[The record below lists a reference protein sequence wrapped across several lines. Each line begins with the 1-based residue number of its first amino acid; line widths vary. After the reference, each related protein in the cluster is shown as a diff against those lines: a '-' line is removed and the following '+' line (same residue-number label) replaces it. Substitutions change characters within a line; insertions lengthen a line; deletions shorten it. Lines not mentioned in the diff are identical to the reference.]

1 MPLVGQYLLTH
12 LFYLVFVPLVGQY
25 LLTHFIQDLCHW
37 LAQCRRLT
45 REMKW
50 AWHSLQG
57 SIYTFHHHQHLVLF
71 TILHLSPVTC
81 VERNQIDAN
90 IQYLQFLRPLVWRR
104 KTIIGKLQTV
114 CAVWSFPRGW
124 LQKKVMVFIA
134 FFVLIATLPALEKGW
149 KLSVGAM
156 FWKQEFFKGF
166 PLEWLWICICYHYLL
181 DDKWKGAVTPQV
193 LAWHDVQYILLYP
206 RTELF
211 TM

>member
-1 MPLVGQYLLTH
+1 MLASI
-12 LFYLVFVPLVGQY
+12 LFRICATG
-25 LLTHFIQDLCHW
+25 
-37 LAQCRRLT
+37 
-45 REMKW
+45 
-50 AWHSLQG
+50 WHSAGG
-57 SIYTFHHHQHLVLF
+57 SPGKWSEPDTLSKAQFTLFITINILCYLPSCTCHL
-71 TILHLSPVTC
+71 TC
-81 VERNQIDAN
+81 VEQNKIDAN